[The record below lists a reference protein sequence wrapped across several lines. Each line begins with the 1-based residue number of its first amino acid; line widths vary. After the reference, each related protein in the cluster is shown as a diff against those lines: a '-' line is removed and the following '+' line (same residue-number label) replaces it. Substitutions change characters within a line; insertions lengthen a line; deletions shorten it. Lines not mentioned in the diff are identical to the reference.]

1 MREKLGEKL
10 FSKMVS
16 KRSFLKKAG
25 AAAGVVGAYS
35 VGATSPRIYGHLLTY
50 PNLYMSVADVR
61 NK

>member
-1 MREKLGEKL
+1 MFFIKETVMREKLGEKL

-35 VGATSPRIYGHLLTY
+35 VGATSPRI
-50 PNLYMSVADVR
+50 
-61 NK
+61 